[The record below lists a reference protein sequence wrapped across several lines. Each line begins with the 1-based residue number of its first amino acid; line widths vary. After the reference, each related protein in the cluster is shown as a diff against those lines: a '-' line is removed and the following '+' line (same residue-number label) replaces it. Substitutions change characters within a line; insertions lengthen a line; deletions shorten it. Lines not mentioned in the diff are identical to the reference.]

1 MRSSNA
7 DMGGKDFGMR
17 DSSSWD
23 DNNSLNM
30 GGSDWDN

>member
-23 DNNSLNM
+23 DNDSLIC
-30 GGSDWDN
+30 SLLAVV